1 VLSEKNYN
9 ELKDFAN
16 KNGMALFG
24 VAKLEGIKNLFHQSI
39 REVANSFNYSISI
52 GYRLSD
58 AVLETIEDEPSLIY
72 KHHYKTVNWILDQT
86 AERISNIIQGKG
98 KRALAI
104 PASQTVDWELQ
115 VGHLPHIIVAREAGL
130 GWIGR
135 SGLLVN
141 PIHGARVRYATI
153 LTDLPLI
160 SDSPV
165 EGNCGECQKCIEVC
179 PAAAITIKSFDKQK
193 CLSKLKQF
201 ATKKGIGQY
210 ICGVCVKVCKGNISS
225 QVNE

>member
-1 VLSEKNYN
+1 VLSEENYN
-9 ELKDFAN
+9 ELKDFATEN
-16 KNGMALFG
+16 DMALFG
-24 VAKLEGIKNLFHQSI
+24 VAKLKEIKNLFHQSLRQI
-39 REVANSFNYSISI
+39 ADFFTYGISI

-58 AVLETIEDEPSLIY
+58 AVLETIKDEPTLIY

-98 KRALAI
+98 KKALAV

-153 LTDLPLI
+153 LTDLQLI
-160 SDSPV
+160 SDNPL
-165 EGNCGECQKCIEVC
+165 EGNCGDCRKCIEAC
-179 PAAAITIKSFDKQK
+179 PASAITMKNFDKQK
-193 CLSKLKQF
+193 CLNKLKQF
-201 ATKKGIGQY
+201 AAKRGIGQY
-210 ICGVCVKVCKGNISS
+210 ICGVCVKVCKGETSIHN
-225 QVNE
+225 

>member
-9 ELKDFAN
+9 ELKDFASEN
-16 KNGMALFG
+16 NMALFG
-24 VAKLEGIKNLFHQSI
+24 VAKLKEIKNFFHQSI
-39 REVANSFNYSISI
+39 RAIADSFTYAVSI

-58 AVLETIEDEPSLIY
+58 AVLETIENEPTLIY

-98 KRALAI
+98 KKALAI
-104 PASQTVDWELQ
+104 PASQTVDWDLQ

-141 PIHGARVRYATI
+141 PIHGARVRYTTL

-165 EGNCGECQKCIEVC
+165 KGNCGECQKCIAAC
-179 PAAAITIKSFDKQK
+179 PASAITMEIFDKEK

-201 ATKKGIGQY
+201 AAKRGIGQC
-210 ICGVCVKVCKGNISS
+210 ICGVCVKVCKGKISIH
-225 QVNE
+225 N

>member
-1 VLSEKNYN
+1 VLDEKNYN
-9 ELKDFAN
+9 ELKDFASN
-16 KNGMALFG
+16 NNMALFG
-24 VAKLEGIKNLFHQSI
+24 VAKLEEIKKLFHQSI
-39 REVANSFNYSISI
+39 RGIADSFSYGISI

-58 AVLETIEDEPSLIY
+58 AILETIKDEPTLIY

-86 AERISNIIQGKG
+86 AERISNIIQGRG

-115 VGHLPHIIVAREAGL
+115 VGHLPHITVAREAGF

-141 PIHGARVRYATI
+141 PIYGARVRYATI

-160 SDSPV
+160 SNNPV

-179 PAAAITIKSFDKQK
+179 PASAITMRNFDKQK
-193 CLSKLKQF
+193 CLIKLKQF
-201 ATKKGIGQY
+201 AAKRGIGQH
-210 ICGVCVKVCKGNISS
+210 ICGVCVKVCTGNNSIR
-225 QVNE
+225 N